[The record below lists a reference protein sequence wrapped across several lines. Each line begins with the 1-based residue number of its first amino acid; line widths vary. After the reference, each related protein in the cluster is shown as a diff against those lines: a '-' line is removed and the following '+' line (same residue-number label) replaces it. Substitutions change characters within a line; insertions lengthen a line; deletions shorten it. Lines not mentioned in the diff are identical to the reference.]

1 MSPSAFR
8 VWLVGGKIVCV
19 RIVVSMEIHTMQ
31 NLDLEGKK
39 LINIY
44 LHDYGSFVRQGDDT
58 LIQLKSIFCEQ
69 SSE

>member
-1 MSPSAFR
+1 M
-8 VWLVGGKIVCV
+8 VKLVCV
-19 RIVVSMEIHTMQ
+19 RIVVSMEIRTMQ

-44 LHDYGSFVRQGDDT
+44 LHDYGSFVRQAGDT
-58 LIQLKSIFCEQ
+58 LIQIKIIFCEQ